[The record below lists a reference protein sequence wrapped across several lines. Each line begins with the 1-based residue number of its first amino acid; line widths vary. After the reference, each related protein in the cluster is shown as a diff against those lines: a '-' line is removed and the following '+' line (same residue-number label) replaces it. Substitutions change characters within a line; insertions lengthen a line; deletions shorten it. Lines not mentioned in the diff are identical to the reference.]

1 MAEDVEVIIVWLFVA
16 LVALVALVMHVAMY
30 FFLKR

>member
-1 MAEDVEVIIVWLFVA
+1 MAEDGEVIIVWLFVA
-16 LVALVALVMHVAMY
+16 LVALVMHIAMY